1 MKEISVQ
8 ELKAILGEVPL
19 VDVREPD
26 EYFEAH
32 VPGATLIPLATV
44 PVRDNELDKTQTQY
58 IICRSGARSAKAA
71 EFLIAQG
78 FDAVN
83 VTGGTMAWIESGEPV
98 NTGEQP

>member
-58 IICRSGARSAKAA
+58 VICRSGARSAKAA

>member
-8 ELKAILGEVPL
+8 ELKAILGEVNL

-26 EYFEAH
+26 EYVEAH
-32 VPGATLIPLATV
+32 VPGAQLIPLATV
-44 PVRDNELDKTQTQY
+44 PVRNNELDKSQTQY
-58 IICRSGARSAKAA
+58 IICKSGARSTKAA

-83 VTGGTMAWIESGEPV
+83 ITGGTMAWIDSGEPV
-98 NTGEQP
+98 HVGDQP

>member
-8 ELKAILGEVPL
+8 ELKTILADVNL

-26 EYFEAH
+26 EYVQAH
-32 VPGATLIPLATV
+32 VPGAKLIPLATV
-44 PVRDNELDKTQTQY
+44 PVRDNELDKSQTQY
-58 IICRSGARSAKAA
+58 IICKSGVRSAKAA

-83 VTGGTMAWIESGEPV
+83 VAGGTMAWIDADEPV
-98 NTGEQP
+98 NTGDMS

>member
-8 ELKAILGEVPL
+8 ELKAILGEVSL

-26 EYFEAH
+26 EYVQAH
-32 VPGATLIPLATV
+32 VPGAYLIPLATV
-44 PVRDNELDKTQTQY
+44 PVRNNELDKSQTHY
-58 IICRSGARSAKAA
+58 IICKSGARSAKAA

-83 VTGGTMAWIESGEPV
+83 ISGGTMAWIDAGESV
-98 NTGEQP
+98 HTGDQP

>member
-8 ELKAILGEVPL
+8 ELKAILGEVSL

-26 EYFEAH
+26 EYVAAH
-32 VPGATLIPLATV
+32 VPGANLIPLATV
-44 PVRDNELDKTQTQY
+44 PIRDNELDKSQTQY
-58 IICRSGARSAKAA
+58 IICKSGARSAKAA

-83 VTGGTMAWIESGEPV
+83 ITGGTMAWIEAGEPV
-98 NTGEQP
+98 NTGDQP

>member
-1 MKEISVQ
+1 MQEISVQ
-8 ELKAILGEVPL
+8 ELKAILGEVSL

-32 VPGATLIPLATV
+32 VPGANLIPLATV
-44 PVRDNELDKTQTQY
+44 PVRNNEIDKTQTQY
-58 IICRSGARSAKAA
+58 IICRSGARSAQAA
-71 EFLIAQG
+71 EFLISQG

-83 VTGGTMAWIESGEPV
+83 VAGGTMAWIESGEPV